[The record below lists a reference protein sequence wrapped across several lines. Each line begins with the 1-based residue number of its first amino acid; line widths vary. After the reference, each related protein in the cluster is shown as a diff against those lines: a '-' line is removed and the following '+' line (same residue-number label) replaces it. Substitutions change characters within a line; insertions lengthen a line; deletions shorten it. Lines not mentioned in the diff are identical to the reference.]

1 MSDLAYRVATPG
13 DQSAV
18 AALDDSFTTEHVYEV
33 AAGDVGFGL
42 RMVAVDPPLTKVFPE
57 DPEDGQP
64 GDGAADEADEAHEIV
79 AVDADGTVRGC
90 VAVAVER
97 WNRRLVV
104 RRITVDPAH
113 RGCGIGGELMR
124 RALAYGRE
132 QGARTAWLE
141 VTSVNVPAVR
151 AYRRM
156 GFRLC
161 GLDTTLYTG
170 TASEGETALF
180 MARPLG

>member
-1 MSDLAYRVATPG
+1 MSDLAYRVAGPA

-18 AALDDSFTTEHVYEV
+18 AALDDSFTTEYVYEV

-42 RMVAVDPPLTKVFPE
+42 RLVAVDPPLVKVFPADDE
-57 DPEDGQP
+57 SE
-64 GDGAADEADEAHEIV
+64 GDDSGGGPHEIV
-79 AVDADGTVRGC
+79 AVDADGTICGYI
-90 VAVAVER
+90 AVAVEE

-104 RRITVDPAH
+104 HQVTVAPAH
-113 RGCGIGGELMR
+113 RGRGIGGELMR
-124 RALAYGRE
+124 RALAHGRE
-132 QGARTAWLE
+132 RGARTAWLE

-170 TASEGETALF
+170 TESEGETALF
-180 MARPLG
+180 MAKPLDR

>member
-1 MSDLAYRVATPG
+1 MSDLAYRVAGPA
-13 DQSAV
+13 DQSAL

-42 RMVAVDPPLTKVFPE
+42 RLVAVDPPLVKVFPAE
-57 DPEDGQP
+57 DEDGAEP
-64 GDGAADEADEAHEIV
+64 DVHEIV
-79 AVDADGTVRGC
+79 AVDADGTPVGFI
-90 VAVAVER
+90 AVGVEE

-104 RRITVDPAH
+104 HQVTVAPAH
-113 RGCGIGGELMR
+113 RGRGVGGELMR
-124 RALAYGRE
+124 RALAHGRE
-132 QGARTAWLE
+132 HGARTAWLE

-170 TASEGETALF
+170 TESEGETALF
-180 MARPLG
+180 MARPLDR